1 MQRPDL
7 VRAAALAAALGLA
20 ACAPAAPPE
29 GAEARTFL
37 TATATV
43 LAVDPEARV
52 LRLRDARD
60 GREFTVQAEADAGDL
75 RPIRP
80 GDAIMVDYYAST
92 ALDIARPGTP
102 LDAAAVAGSAPTPV
116 GEGPGGVAV
125 QGESLVVDFLG
136 FDPATR
142 RVVVQG
148 PDGARRSLVVDPP
161 LDAFA
166 ASLTPGDR
174 ILVTV
179 TEAVALSVTPG
190 G

>member
-1 MQRPDL
+1 
-7 VRAAALAAALGLA
+7 
-20 ACAPAAPPE
+20 
-29 GAEARTFL
+29 
-37 TATATV
+37 
-43 LAVDPEARV
+43 
-52 LRLRDARD
+52 
-60 GREFTVQAEADAGDL
+60 
-75 RPIRP
+75 
-80 GDAIMVDYYAST
+80 
-92 ALDIARPGTP
+92 
-102 LDAAAVAGSAPTPV
+102 VAGSAPTPV